1 MATSEKIPA
10 TTVPEDAS
18 AVPDAVL
25 VLRYGLFTPTLL
37 RTRLALGTL
46 PPGAVLRLETD
57 DP

>member
-1 MATSEKIPA
+1 MNAPDPPSSPA
-10 TTVPEDAS
+10 A
-18 AVPDAVL
+18 PDAVL